1 MRLTLASTL
10 AVVFLAVSWGAS
22 AAESVAEI
30 TTVQS
35 FTLER
40 ALDPANVATTLP
52 SLIPQPVLAEVAS
65 NTVVIRERFVY
76 PAGSSGTVSYIQFSV
91 PAGTPIP
98 TPSTVDISGST
109 YFVAQL
115 AVQKISV
122 GSNTSYPSVQFSG
135 VIASLEGPFGSMTG
149 TPAALSFGYTNSA
162 QPASNNSTQAFNNV
176 LSSVGGLS
184 SGYSA
189 AGVGEMT
196 LIQVPAFTNPCTGP
210 IPITATVI
218 STTANQIVLDG
229 SQSFDCSGQPLTY
242 YQWGVLNPLGS
253 VTVTNPTSPKGSAR
267 LNAGPGEYNLT
278 LTVTDAQGASATS
291 NILVTYSKPQ

>member
-1 MRLTLASTL
+1 MRLTLVSTL
-10 AVVFLAVSWGAS
+10 AVVFQAVSFGAS
-22 AAESVAEI
+22 ATENTAEI
-30 TTVQS
+30 TTVKS
-35 FTLER
+35 LTLER
-40 ALDPANVATTLP
+40 TLVPANVATTLP

-65 NTVVIRERFVY
+65 DAVEIRERFVY
-76 PAGSSGTVSYIQFSV
+76 PAGASGTVSYVQFSV

-98 TPSTVDISGST
+98 TPSTVDITGST

-135 VIASLEGPFGSMTG
+135 VIASLQGPVGSMTG
-149 TPAALSFGYTNSA
+149 TPAVLSFGYTNSTE
-162 QPASNNSTQAFNNV
+162 PTFNNV

-196 LIQVPAFTNPCTGP
+196 LTQVPAFTNPCSGP

-218 STTANQIVLDG
+218 ATTVNQIVLDG

-253 VTVTNPTSPKGSAR
+253 VTVTNPSLPKGSAR

-278 LTVTDAQGASATS
+278 LTVTDAQGVSATS
-291 NILVTYSKPQ
+291 NILVTYSNPQ

>member
-1 MRLTLASTL
+1 MRLRLVSTL
-10 AVVFLAVSWGAS
+10 AVVFLAVSLGAG
-22 AAESVAEI
+22 AAESTPEM

-35 FTLER
+35 LTLER
-40 ALDPANVATTLP
+40 ALNPANVATTLP

-65 NTVVIRERFVY
+65 QALEIRERFVY
-76 PAGSSGTVSYIQFSV
+76 PAGASGTVSYIQFSV

-98 TPSTVDISGST
+98 TPSTLDITGST

-135 VIASLEGPFGSMTG
+135 VIASLEGPLGSMTG
-149 TPAALSFGYTNSA
+149 TPAALSFGYTNST
-162 QPASNNSTQAFNNV
+162 QPPFNNV

-196 LIQVPAFTNPCTGP
+196 LMQVPAFTNPCSGP

-218 STTANQIVLDG
+218 ATTTKQIVLDG

-253 VTVTNPTSPKGSAR
+253 VTVTNPSLPKGSAR
-267 LNAGPGEYNLT
+267 LNSGPGEYNLT
-278 LTVTDAQGASATS
+278 LTVTDAQGVSATS
-291 NILVTYSKPQ
+291 NILVTYSNPQ

>member
-1 MRLTLASTL
+1 MRLTLVSTL
-10 AVVFLAVSWGAS
+10 AAAFLVVTSGAS
-22 AAESVAEI
+22 AAEPAAEI

-35 FTLER
+35 LTLER
-40 ALDPANVATTLP
+40 ALNPSNVATTLP
-52 SLIPQPVLAEVAS
+52 TLIPQPVLTDVAS
-65 NTVVIRERFVY
+65 QAVEIRERFVY
-76 PAGSSGTVSYIQFSV
+76 PAGSSSTVSYIQFSV

-98 TPSTVDISGST
+98 TPSTVDIADST

-115 AVQKISV
+115 AVQKLLV
-122 GSNTSYPSVQFSG
+122 GSNASYPSVQFSG
-135 VIASLEGPFGSMTG
+135 VIASLEGPLGSMTG
-149 TPAALSFGYTNSA
+149 TPAALSFGYTNSP
-162 QPASNNSTQAFNNV
+162 QPTFNNI
-176 LSSVGGLS
+176 LSSVSGLT

-196 LIQVPAFTNPCTGP
+196 LAQVPAFTNPCTGP
-210 IPITATVI
+210 IAITPMVI

-253 VTVTNPTSPKGSAR
+253 VTVTNPTLPKGSAR

-278 LTVTDAQGASATS
+278 LTVTDAQGISNTA
-291 NILVTYSKPQ
+291 NILVTYSKPH